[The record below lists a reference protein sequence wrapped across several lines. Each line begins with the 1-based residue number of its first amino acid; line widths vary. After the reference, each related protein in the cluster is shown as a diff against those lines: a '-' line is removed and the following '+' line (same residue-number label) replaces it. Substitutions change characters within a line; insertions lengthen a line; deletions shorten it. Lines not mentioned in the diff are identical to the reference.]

1 MATAQLQA
9 SKRSRQD
16 RQPEI
21 LAAAREL
28 LERRGLEGF
37 SIADVA
43 SRVEMSEAAVFYHF
57 PTRRELMFRVI
68 SDWMLPV
75 IERLELDLRHIKSTR
90 ERLLAF
96 STRHLR
102 EMAVS
107 PGLYRLIYR
116 ELHCDRYYT
125 SSLHHLVQRYGR
137 IVLWIVEQGGA
148 SGEIRGSA
156 DALLTRDLLFGGLH
170 HVGLRTLL
178 NSRELDTERVGEQ
191 IADQLYASIRATA
204 EGSVPASP
212 SALEKSIQRLERV
225 ADRIERKA

>member
-1 MATAQLQA
+1 MAAGQLQA

-21 LAAAREL
+21 MAAARDL
-28 LERRGLEGF
+28 LETRGLEGF

-43 SRVEMSEAAVFYHF
+43 SRVEMSEAAVFYHC

-75 IERLELDLRHIKSTR
+75 IGRLELDLRHIKSTR
-90 ERLLAF
+90 ERFLVF

-102 EMAVS
+102 EMAAS

-116 ELHCDRYYT
+116 ELHCDGYYT
-125 SSLHHLVQRYGR
+125 SSLHRLIQRYGR
-137 IVLWIVEQGGA
+137 IVLWIVEQGRA
-148 SGEIRGSA
+148 AGEIRASA

-178 NSRELDTERVGEQ
+178 NSRELDAERAGEQ
-191 IADQLYASIRATA
+191 IADQLYASIRTTA
-204 EGSVPASP
+204 ELSVPPSP
-212 SALEKSIQRLERV
+212 SALEKAIQRLERV
-225 ADRIERKA
+225 ADRFERKA